1 MHNFEQSLEFGTSP
15 PKLTHER
22 QIATWLRS
30 MGIHDYHIEKGIV
43 DVNGD
48 VILHGKLGRL
58 ESLPVQFGV
67 VTGIFDISN
76 NQLKDLFGA
85 PREAASIYCDDNC
98 LKSLEGG
105 PEIVKKY
112 YNCSCNMLRSLKW
125 APRELGYLF
134 ATNNLLERFD
144 GPEVVRKSLDVSDNP
159 LPSMVGCP
167 HGMSELTIPHTLK
180 SLEGMPD
187 GIAQISVRNEN
198 GELVPLETSKVIAVE
213 EEFGRDQRITELL
226 EEDGEKP
233 FSL

>member
-1 MHNFEQSLEFGTSP
+1 MRTSH

-22 QIATWLRS
+22 QIFAWLRS
-30 MGIHDYHIEKGIV
+30 MGIHDYHIEQGVV

-48 VILHGKLGRL
+48 VILHGKLGKL

-76 NQLKDLFGA
+76 NQLKDLFGS

-98 LKSLEGG
+98 LVSLEGG
-105 PEIVKKY
+105 PEIVKMY
-112 YNCSCNMLRSLKW
+112 YNCSWNMLKSLKW
-125 APRELGYLF
+125 APKELGFLF

-144 GPEVVRKSLDVSDNP
+144 GPEVVRQSLDVSDNP

-167 HGMSELTIPHTLK
+167 SGMSELVLPHTLK
-180 SLEGMPD
+180 SFEGLPD
-187 GIAQISVRNEN
+187 GIAQIAVRNES
-198 GELVPLETSKVIAVE
+198 GELVSLDTCKVIAAE
-213 EEFGRDQRITELL
+213 EEVGKDQRIAGLL
-226 EEDGEKP
+226 EEDGDRP